1 MALQL
6 YKIATVEIGSA
17 GASTFTFSS
26 IPQGYVDLKLVG
38 SVRTTNASTYGA
50 VDMTFN
56 GSGSGY
62 SSKNLEGGDG
72 TVGSYGTTGAAVVK
86 AGYVSGANATA
97 NAFGTLEVYIPNYTN
112 SSYKSISVD
121 SAGET
126 NAANG
131 IYMHFI
137 ANFWANTA
145 AITSITLSSNNLGQY
160 TTFTLYGIL

>member
-6 YKIATVEIGSA
+6 YKIATVEVGSA
-17 GASTFTFSS
+17 GASSIAFSS
-26 IPQGYVDLKLVG
+26 IPQGYTDLKLVG

-56 GSGSGY
+56 GSSTGY

-72 TVGSYGTTGAAVVK
+72 AANSYSTTGASTIKV
-86 AGYVSGANATA
+86 GYVSGANATA
-97 NAFGTLEVYIPNYTN
+97 NAFGTLEAYIPSYT
-112 SSYKSISVD
+112 SSNNKSVSVD

-126 NAANG
+126 NATTG
-131 IYMHFI
+131 IYMNLF
-137 ANFWANTA
+137 ANLWSNTA